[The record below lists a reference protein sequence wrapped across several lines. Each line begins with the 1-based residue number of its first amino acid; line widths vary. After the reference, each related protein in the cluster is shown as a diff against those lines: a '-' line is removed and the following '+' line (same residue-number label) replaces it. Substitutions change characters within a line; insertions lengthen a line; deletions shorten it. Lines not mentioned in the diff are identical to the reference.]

1 MKIYTKTGDKGTTQ
15 LVGGTRVPKHHLR
28 IEAYGTLDELLS
40 HIGLLRDSIT
50 DTNIQNDL
58 ISIQNQLFT
67 LGTFIAL
74 DPEKAV
80 LANGKKRLDIRDL
93 EQDDISF
100 LEQRIDAM
108 NKDLPPLQFFILP
121 GGHPTVSFC
130 HIARTVCRR
139 AERRMTELYAA
150 QPFDDKYLQYVNRLS
165 DYLFVL
171 ARKLSL
177 DFKVKEIPWKPGKQ

>member
-28 IEAYGTLDELLS
+28 IEAYGTLDELMS
-40 HIGLLRDSIT
+40 HIGLLADSVS
-50 DTNIQNDL
+50 DENLRAELREIQKK
-58 ISIQNQLFT
+58 LFT

-80 LANGKKRLDIRDL
+80 LKNGKKRLDIRDISD
-93 EQDDISF
+93 DDIAF
-100 LEQRIDAM
+100 LENRIDAM
-108 NKDLPPLQFFILP
+108 NAGLPPMQYFILP
-121 GGHPTVSFC
+121 GGHPVVSFC

-139 AERRMTELYAA
+139 AERRMTALFES
-150 QPFDDKYLQYVNRLS
+150 QPFDYKHIKYVNRLS

-171 ARKLSL
+171 ARKLL
-177 DFKVKEIPWKPGKQ
+177 KDLQAEEIPWIPEK